1 MDERRKTKDQFVL
14 RPWSFVCKEEFMVRQ
29 LLALALL
36 VTLLAGCGP
45 ASPPPY
51 EINVTAEQI
60 AQAQRTWQEKK
71 LGEYRIKVV
80 AGQPALSG
88 QVGIVL
94 VYGGKVAQ
102 AYARPLPANWLPIQA
117 MRFGLQDM
125 QLVTDQRQATQFT
138 VPGLFKAIQD
148 ASAHAASTARRCK
161 EGKVSLNV
169 EFDPQWSYPSS
180 IVYSWDASCDA
191 NSPMLWQVLEF
202 QPLNLGEGK

>member
-1 MDERRKTKDQFVL
+1 MTQR
-14 RPWSFVCKEEFMVRQ
+14 
-29 LLALALL
+29 LLALILIG
-36 VTLLAGCGP
+36 VLLAGCGP
-45 ASPPPY
+45 SSPPPY

-60 AQAQRTWQEKK
+60 AQAQRTWQDKK
-71 LGEYRIKVV
+71 LADYRLRVV

-94 VYGGKVAQ
+94 VYGGKAAQ

-148 ASAHAASTARRCK
+148 SSAHAASLARRCK

-180 IVYSWDASCDA
+180 IVYSWDAACDKD
-191 NSPMLWQVLEF
+191 SPMLWQVLEF
-202 QPLNLGEGK
+202 EPLNTQGK

>member
-1 MDERRKTKDQFVL
+1 MTQR
-14 RPWSFVCKEEFMVRQ
+14 
-29 LLALALL
+29 LLALIL
-36 VTLLAGCGP
+36 TGILLAGCGP

-71 LGEYRIKVV
+71 LGDYRIKVV
-80 AGQPALSG
+80 AGQPSLSG
-88 QVGIVL
+88 QVGIVM

-102 AYARPLPANWLPIQA
+102 AHARPLSANWLPIQA

-148 ASAHAASTARRCK
+148 ASAHAASMARRCK
-161 EGKVSLNV
+161 EGKVSLTV

-180 IVYSWDASCDA
+180 IVYSWDASCDKD
-191 NSPMLWQVLEF
+191 SPMLWQVLEF
-202 QPLNLGEGK
+202 EPLTTGGTK